1 MSTGFAHCYWDT
13 IASSSFSRHSKEIY
27 VQLSLGMP
35 RISSRTL
42 LQIPKF
48 EDAHDPYIKMVSY
61 LHMTYTSF
69 CMLFNHV
76 WIAYNISYNVNAM

>member
-27 VQLSLGMP
+27 VQLSLG
-35 RISSRTL
+35 ICLGLVLGL

-61 LHMTYTSF
+61 LHMTYTHPSVCF
-69 CMLFNHV
+69 QSCLDCL
-76 WIAYNISYNVNAM
+76 